1 MYGPILEG
9 KLVRLRPPQPADAAV
24 MITWFDD
31 LEVTRFLKLQNP
43 PSLDAEKEWLDRMAR
58 DPDSVFWVVEHVGRV
73 VGGTSIVRIDWKHGF
88 GTTGTVLGDKSVW
101 GKGLGREL
109 MQLRA
114 DYAFTQTPLRKRKSK
129 VALLTDYRGLTVTQ
143 LQELRGK
150 LRTGDVEYR
159 VVKNTL
165 ARRAAD
171 AAGVADLKA
180 ELEGPV
186 AIAFGYDD
194 LSLPSKLIN
203 EFVRTTRLK
212 LDVKGGLVEGRVF
225 SPDQVKQLADLPS
238 RDSLLAQ
245 LLGTLQ
251 SPVAQLVGIMQ
262 TPVQQLLG
270 VLDAYKSKLE
280 AA

>member
-1 MYGPILEG
+1 MPKARKEQ
-9 KLVRLRPPQPADAAV
+9 KAEQV
-24 MITWFDD
+24 
-31 LEVTRFLKLQNP
+31 EVLT
-43 PSLDAEKEWLDRMAR
+43 EK
-58 DPDSVFWVVEHVGRV
+58 
-73 VGGTSIVRIDWKHGF
+73 
-88 GTTGTVLGDKSVW
+88 
-101 GKGLGREL
+101 
-109 MQLRA
+109 
-114 DYAFTQTPLRKRKSK
+114 LRKAK

-143 LQELRGK
+143 LQDLRGR

-165 ARRAAD
+165 ARRAAE
-171 AAGVADLKA
+171 AAGVPGLQS

-238 RDSLLAQ
+238 RETLIAQ
-245 LLGTLQ
+245 LMGTLQ
-251 SPVAQLVGIMQ
+251 SPVGQLVGIMQ
-262 TPVQQLLG
+262 TPVQQLIG
-270 VLDAYKSKLE
+270 VLDAYKTKLE

>member
-1 MYGPILEG
+1 MPKARKEQ
-9 KLVRLRPPQPADAAV
+9 K
-24 MITWFDD
+24 
-31 LEVTRFLKLQNP
+31 
-43 PSLDAEKEWLDRMAR
+43 AEQVD
-58 DPDSVFWVVEHVGRV
+58 
-73 VGGTSIVRIDWKHGF
+73 
-88 GTTGTVLGDKSVW
+88 VLTEK
-101 GKGLGREL
+101 
-109 MQLRA
+109 
-114 DYAFTQTPLRKRKSK
+114 LRKAK

-165 ARRAAD
+165 ARRAAE
-171 AAGVADLKA
+171 AAGVPGLQT

-225 SPDQVKQLADLPS
+225 SPDQVRQLADLPS
-238 RDSLLAQ
+238 RETLIAQ
-245 LLGTLQ
+245 LMGTLQ
-251 SPVAQLVGIMQ
+251 SPVGQLVGIMQ
-262 TPVQQLLG
+262 TPVQQLIG
-270 VLDAYKSKLE
+270 VLNAYKTKLE

>member
-1 MYGPILEG
+1 MSGGEDYLFPKARKEQ
-9 KLVRLRPPQPADAAV
+9 K
-24 MITWFDD
+24 
-31 LEVTRFLKLQNP
+31 
-43 PSLDAEKEWLDRMAR
+43 AEQ
-58 DPDSVFWVVEHVGRV
+58 VELL
-73 VGGTSIVRIDWKHGF
+73 TEK
-88 GTTGTVLGDKSVW
+88 
-101 GKGLGREL
+101 
-109 MQLRA
+109 
-114 DYAFTQTPLRKRKSK
+114 LRKAK

>member
-1 MYGPILEG
+1 MPKARKEQKAEQVEMLTD
-9 KLVRLRPPQPADAAV
+9 KLKKA
-24 MITWFDD
+24 
-31 LEVTRFLKLQNP
+31 
-43 PSLDAEKEWLDRMAR
+43 
-58 DPDSVFWVVEHVGRV
+58 
-73 VGGTSIVRIDWKHGF
+73 
-88 GTTGTVLGDKSVW
+88 
-101 GKGLGREL
+101 
-109 MQLRA
+109 
-114 DYAFTQTPLRKRKSK
+114 K
-129 VALLTDYRGLTVTQ
+129 VAVLTDYRGLTVSQ
-143 LQELRGK
+143 IQELRGK
-150 LRTGDVEYR
+150 LRSGDVEYR

-171 AAGVADLKA
+171 AAGYKDLES
-180 ELEGPV
+180 ELQGPV

-238 RDSLLAQ
+238 REVLLAQ

-251 SPVAQLVGIMQ
+251 SPVGQLVAIMQ
-262 TPVQQLLG
+262 TPHQQLLG
-270 VLDAYKSKLE
+270 VLNAYKNKLE